1 MVWLFLLNPIYGP
14 VNALLGAV
22 GIAPVS
28 WFSDGDA
35 AFAAIVLMLAFTV
48 GEAFI
53 VALAARQEL
62 PASCTRSRAWRAPA
76 RGTCCARSRCR

>member
-1 MVWLFLLNPIYGP
+1 MIWLFLLNPIYGP
-14 VNALLGAV
+14 VNWLLGLA

-28 WFSDGDA
+28 WFSDGNA
-35 AFAAIVLMLAFTV
+35 AFLAIVLMLAFTV

-62 PASCTRSRAWRAPA
+62 PAELTRSRGWRARAP
-76 RGTCCARSRCR
+76 GTCCGP